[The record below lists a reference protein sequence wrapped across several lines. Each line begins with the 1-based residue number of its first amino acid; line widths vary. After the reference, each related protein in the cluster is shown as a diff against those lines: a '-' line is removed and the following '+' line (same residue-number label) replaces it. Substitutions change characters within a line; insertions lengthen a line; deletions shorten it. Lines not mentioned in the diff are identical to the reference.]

1 MLGVQHVCDSALISI
16 KAHLAV
22 GRLSVGRLCSA
33 LAALVSMTAPG
44 GTWRWSLAEQ
54 HVKQGDD
61 EKEQRDH
68 SPVPT
73 KSES

>member
-1 MLGVQHVCDSALISI
+1 MLPAVGRLCSALISI
-16 KAHLAV
+16 TAHLAV
-22 GRLSVGRLCSA
+22 GRLSVGRLCS
-33 LAALVSMTAPG
+33 ALVSMTAPG

-61 EKEQRDH
+61 EKEQRYH